1 MHTNVFLSFPQS
13 PQLTNEL
20 TRPCARGPIDTPM
33 LATVQAQRGDSVGSA
48 DSAQLCVKR
57 QGLPE
62 EVAAL
67 VAFLLGGESG
77 FVTGGCYAVDG
88 GWCA

>member
-1 MHTNVFLSFPQS
+1 
-13 PQLTNEL
+13 
-20 TRPCARGPIDTPM
+20 M
-33 LATVQAQRGDSVGSA
+33 LATLQAQRGDSAGSA

-67 VAFLLGGESG
+67 VAFLLGGESS
-77 FVTGGCYAVDG
+77 FVTGACSAVEG
-88 GWCA
+88 GGGVWCMGFGGGGVGLVGMDWIGR